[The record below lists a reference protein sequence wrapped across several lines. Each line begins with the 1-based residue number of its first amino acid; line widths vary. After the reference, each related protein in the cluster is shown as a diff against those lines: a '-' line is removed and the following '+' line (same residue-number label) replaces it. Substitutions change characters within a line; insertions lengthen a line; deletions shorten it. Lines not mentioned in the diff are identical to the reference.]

1 MLYPRW
7 LYLLSFPI
15 LLLLSGCASDAEKC
29 SEPALKTL
37 QFTIIHTNDNHGKF
51 WRNRNGEMGMAARKT
66 LIDRI
71 RAEVEAEGGKS
82 LVLSAGDI
90 NTGVP
95 ESDIQEA
102 EPDFIG
108 MNLIGYD
115 AMTVGNHEFDNP
127 LPVLLKQEKWAGFP
141 FLSANI
147 FYKDTGKPVFKPWIM
162 KDLEGV
168 KVAVM
173 GLTTEDTESQTL
185 KENVKDIRFDNAI
198 DTAKAWVPK
207 LIREDKADIVIALTH
222 MGHYPNA
229 KYGHNAP
236 GDVTLAKEVDGVD
249 IIVGGHSQSKLL
261 RPDIKNSTYVLQAW
275 EWGKYVGRADF
286 IYQYLDDPDGR
297 GHSHGLLKM
306 VNFRLIPVNL
316 KKEKIIDGKKQL
328 VTIESE
334 IPEDPAVLKALK
346 PFQDKA
352 SELMN
357 RKVGALDQSLDGAR
371 EKVRSGPA
379 AMGNLIARAQMEK
392 TKADLSVINGG
403 GIRTGLKGGNITE
416 KDVLKVQPFG
426 NMVCYVEMTGRELR
440 NYLED
445 IAAIQPVSGGLAHF
459 ANVRLTMA
467 GDKLMSLEIGGR
479 PLDKNKKYRMA
490 INAFSAS
497 GGDNW
502 PVVDE
507 NPTFVNTGY
516 TDAVVLRDYIKKYSP
531 LKRSEYLPKG
541 EIVRK

>member
-7 LYLLSFPI
+7 LLLSFPI
-15 LLLLSGCASDAEKC
+15 LLLLSGCATDTEQYR
-29 SEPALKTL
+29 EPALKTL
-37 QFTIIHTNDNHGKF
+37 NFTIIHTNDNHGKF
-51 WRNRNGEMGMAARKT
+51 WRNRDGEVGMAARKT

-95 ESDIQEA
+95 ESDIQQA

-127 LPVLLKQEKWAGFP
+127 LPVLLKQEKWADFP

-147 FYKDTGKPVFKPWIM
+147 FYKDTGKLVFKPWVM
-162 KDLEGV
+162 KELEGV
-168 KVAVM
+168 RVAIL
-173 GLTTEDTESQTL
+173 GLTTEDTESQAL
-185 KENVKDIRFDNAI
+185 KENIKDLRFDDAV
-198 DTAKAWVPK
+198 DTGKVWVPK
-207 LIREDKADIVIALTH
+207 LIRDDKADIVIALTH

-229 KYGHNAP
+229 KHGPNAP
-236 GDVTLAKEVDGVD
+236 GDVSLAKEVDGVD
-249 IIVGGHSQSKLL
+249 IIVGGHSQTKLL

-286 IYQYLDDPDGR
+286 IYQYLDNGR

-306 VNFRLIPVNL
+306 VNYRLIPVNL
-316 KKEKIIDGKKQL
+316 KKEKIINGKKEL
-328 VTIESE
+328 ITIEPE

-346 PFQDKA
+346 PYQDKA

-357 RKVGALDQSLDGAR
+357 RVVGAIDQSLDGSR

-379 AMGNLIARAQMEK
+379 AIGNLIARAQMEK
-392 TKADLSVINGG
+392 TKADLAVMNGG
-403 GIRTGLKGGNITE
+403 GIRTGLKAGKITE
-416 KDVLKVQPFG
+416 KDLLKIQPFG
-426 NMVCYVEMTGRELR
+426 NMVCYLEMTGRELR
-440 NYLED
+440 NYIED
-445 IAAIQPVSGGLAHF
+445 VAAIQPISGGMVHF

-467 GDKLMSLEIGGR
+467 GDKLMSLDIGGK
-479 PLDKNKKYRMA
+479 PVDKNRKYRMA

-516 TDAVVLRDYIKKYSP
+516 TDAVVLSDYVKRYSP

-541 EIVRK
+541 KIVRK

>member
-7 LYLLSFPI
+7 LLLSFPI
-15 LLLLSGCASDAEKC
+15 LLLLNGCATDTGQYR
-29 SEPALKTL
+29 EPALKTL
-37 QFTIIHTNDNHGKF
+37 NFTIIHTNDNHGKF
-51 WRNRNGEMGMAARKT
+51 WRNRDGEVGMAARKT

-71 RAEVEAEGGKS
+71 RADVEAEGGKS

-95 ESDIQEA
+95 ESDLQEA

-127 LPVLLKQEKWAGFP
+127 LPVLLKQEKWADFP

-147 FYKDTGKPVFKPWIM
+147 FYKDTGKPVFKPWVM
-162 KDLEGV
+162 KELQGV
-168 KVAVM
+168 RVAIL
-173 GLTTEDTESQTL
+173 GLTTEDTESQAL
-185 KENVKDIRFDNAI
+185 KENIKDIRFDDAI
-198 DTAKAWVPK
+198 ETGTVWVPK
-207 LIREDKADIVIALTH
+207 LIRDEKADIVIALTH

-229 KYGHNAP
+229 RHGHNAP
-236 GDVTLAKEVDGVD
+236 GDVSLAKEVDGVD
-249 IIVGGHSQSKLL
+249 IIVGGHSQSKLH

-286 IYQYLDDPDGR
+286 IYQYLDSGR

-306 VNFRLIPVNL
+306 VNYRLIPVNL
-316 KKEKIIDGKKQL
+316 KKEKIIDGKKEL
-328 VTIESE
+328 ITIEPE

-346 PFQDKA
+346 PYQDKA

-357 RKVGALDQSLDGAR
+357 QVVGSINQTLDGSR

-379 AMGNLIARAQMEK
+379 AIGNLIARAQMEK
-392 TKADLSVINGG
+392 TKADLAVMNSGG
-403 GIRTGLKGGNITE
+403 VRTGLQAGKITE
-416 KDVLKVQPFG
+416 KDILKIQPFG
-426 NMVCYVEMTGRELR
+426 NMVCYLEMTGRELR
-440 NYLED
+440 NYIED

-467 GDKLMSLEIGGR
+467 GDKLMSLDIGGK
-479 PLDKNKKYRMA
+479 PVDKNRKYRMA
-490 INAFSAS
+490 INAFSAA

-502 PVVDE
+502 PVVDD
-507 NPTFVNTGY
+507 NLTFVNTGY
-516 TDAVVLRDYIKKYSP
+516 TDAVVLRDYVKRYSP